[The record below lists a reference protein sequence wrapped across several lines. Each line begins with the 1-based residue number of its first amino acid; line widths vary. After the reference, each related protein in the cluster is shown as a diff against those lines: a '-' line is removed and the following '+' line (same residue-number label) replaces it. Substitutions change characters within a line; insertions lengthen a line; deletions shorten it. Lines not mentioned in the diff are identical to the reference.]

1 MFQKILWVTDFSES
15 ATRALDWAKLF
26 TRTFRGT
33 LTLLHVLPRPESQL
47 PERLKKEMDDHL
59 EKRLEE
65 RTRALQTLAD
75 RLEGEGLKVQAY
87 VRSGRVVENI
97 LEEGSTHDLIVLG
110 IRGET
115 GAKGAFI
122 GTTAYRLIQG
132 VNTPVLAIPDQPRN
146 PVRVEDILV
155 PVDLSP
161 SSLQQIPRAMEL
173 AEAFRARVTVLH
185 VIELLETI
193 SEEELSRELLQ
204 DIWRQLKEHHP
215 DLHPSASF
223 GLRVVRRYDAA
234 PGILDVA
241 QESGVDLLV
250 MGSRGRHGLMKALLG
265 SVTEQVLRATPCP
278 VLVFRV

>member
-1 MFQKILWVTDFSES
+1 MFQKILWVTDFSEG
-15 ATRALDWAKLF
+15 ATQALAWAQLF
-26 TRTFRGT
+26 ARTFQGS
-33 LTLLHVLPRPESQL
+33 LTLLHVLPRPESSV
-47 PERLKKEMDDHL
+47 PERLQKEMDALL
-59 EKRLEE
+59 ERRREE
-65 RTRALQTLAD
+65 RTAALQKLAEQL
-75 RLEGEGLKVQAY
+75 RAEGLT
-87 VRSGRVVENI
+87 VREQVRTGRVVEEI
-97 LEEGSTHDLIVLG
+97 LEEGATHDLIVLG

-115 GAKGAFI
+115 GARGAFI

-132 VNTPVLAIPDQPRN
+132 VNTPVLAIPDHPRE
-146 PVRVEDILV
+146 VVKVEDILV

-161 SSLQQIPRAMEL
+161 ASLQQIPRAMEL
-173 AEAFRARVTVLH
+173 AEVFRARITVLH
-185 VIELLETI
+185 VIELLESI

-204 DIWRQLKEHHP
+204 DIWRQIKEHHP

-241 QESGVDLLV
+241 EESGVDLLV
-250 MGSRGRHGLMKALLG
+250 MGSRGRHGLLKALLG